1 MTSTIEPPFNYNPSC
16 KPKKSILKQKIPTAS
31 NSWLSKFS
39 SPDSTTSLNI
49 TTTTQTQQ
57 QKTFGLLRKFISN
70 VNNSQ
75 ATTAVFDPLSTN
87 NSNNKSNNQVSQPTN
102 IDNEELSSTEL
113 KRVRFSVNKL
123 TVEYFPYV
131 ATDITSIEDNQIT
144 IPDIKADDNNNDSS
158 SCKND
163 IKTTPRKVLAYYEL
177 ACKNKEE
184 PMIGPLV
191 STLMMHQQAT
201 YLTHIDL
208 TNHALNNRI
217 LEPLADVLCL
227 DFGLEK
233 LTLKNCNLDDEG
245 IKILLHSL
253 LIVNTLQHLNLADN
267 SNIRTN
273 GFKYISIFVKN
284 AVNLESLDLCGTLP
298 DKKSMY
304 YFSQALNSL
313 DANNQLKTLLMDDC
327 QLRPPQLEYLSNAI
341 RKTKITYLS
350 LRKNRFLNQSAIS
363 IGVMLRD
370 YDSVMDYS
378 HGLQQLILDYNEI
391 RQDIQYIA
399 QALRRNRNLKK
410 LSMVDCKLDA
420 NGCVLISEAL
430 KYNQSLEILNLSSN
444 PLCAQQNTEGINTLK
459 QALYANQTLI
469 ELDLSNINIS
479 TEGIITLAECLAENK
494 NLCKLDL
501 SQNPDIDIAGL
512 MALLSGMKLNSSLM
526 FLDLNVPALDRDM
539 VKIQNEIIALCTRNT
554 QHNDQ
559 NLIRNPSI
567 NSNDSH
573 SVITT
578 TQATA
583 RLSLQERLA
592 AVTKG
597 TSSKPGSLKS
607 VDSNDNLRS
616 PPTPTQTPPQPP
628 TRELRSSINSN
639 NNRMTIQTNFES
651 ETSQVGLLEDM
662 LHSEV
667 QIIQTKNNIN
677 PTPNEVIMQVYFQCR
692 KALSSLNNSIPHLM
706 DSDQLCD
713 LLALN
718 DRLTSAIAR
727 YEEIYYSKKGNI
739 SQAPETVSSNHVE
752 ENNTEIETT
761 TAALTEDSNNE
772 SILSFQIGEDE
783 DADGDD
789 ILVSDDDNNDVDVS
803 TNKNSVDKNTDNADT
818 NADIHE
824 LRKKI
829 EIEEGEAFKH
839 SKDTDLS
846 EI

>member
-39 SPDSTTSLNI
+39 SPDITTSLNT
-49 TTTTQTQQ
+49 TTTTQTQ

-75 ATTAVFDPLSTN
+75 TATILDPLSTN
-87 NSNNKSNNQVSQPTN
+87 NNNNSSNNKSNSQISQPTN
-102 IDNEELSSTEL
+102 IENEELSSTEL

-131 ATDITSIEDNQIT
+131 ATDITPIEDNQKT
-144 IPDIKADDNNNDSS
+144 IPDIKTNEINNDNN

-313 DANNQLKTLLMDDC
+313 DTNNKLKTLLMNDC

-370 YDSVMDYS
+370 YDAAMDYS
-378 HGLQQLILDYNEI
+378 YGLQQLILDYNEI

-430 KYNQSLEILNLSSN
+430 KYNQSLEVLNLSSN
-444 PLCAQQNTEGINTLK
+444 PLCTQQNIEGINTLK

-469 ELDLSNINIS
+469 ELNLSNINIS
-479 TEGIITLAECLAENK
+479 TEGVIALAECLAENK
-494 NLCKLDL
+494 ILCKLDL

-512 MALLSGMKLNSSLM
+512 MALLSGVKLNSSLM

-559 NLIRNPSI
+559 HLIRNPSI

-616 PPTPTQTPPQPP
+616 SPTPTPPQPP
-628 TRELRSSINSN
+628 IREYRSRNSS
-639 NNRMTIQTNFES
+639 RMIVQTNFES

-667 QIIQTKNNIN
+667 QIIQIKNNIN

-706 DSDQLCD
+706 DSDQLSN
-713 LLALN
+713 LLVLN

-727 YEEIYYSKKGNI
+727 YEEIYYSKKGNLPQVPGTA
-739 SQAPETVSSNHVE
+739 SVNHVE
-752 ENNTEIETT
+752 ENNTEIETIT
-761 TAALTEDSNNE
+761 TTLTEDNNNE
-772 SILSFQIGEDE
+772 STLSFQIGEDE
-783 DADGDD
+783 DEDGDD
-789 ILVSDDDNNDVDVS
+789 EVLVLDDNNDVDD
-803 TNKNSVDKNTDNADT
+803 NKNKDKMDTNTDNADT
-818 NADIHE
+818 NTDIHE

-846 EI
+846 DI